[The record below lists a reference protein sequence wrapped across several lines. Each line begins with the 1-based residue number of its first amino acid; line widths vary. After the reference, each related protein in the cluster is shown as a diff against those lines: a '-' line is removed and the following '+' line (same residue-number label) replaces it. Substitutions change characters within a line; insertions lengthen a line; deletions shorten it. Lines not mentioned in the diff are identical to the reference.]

1 MSVAILRMR
10 RAVASPVKSLMESVF
25 QMSRTAHLDQLRNVY
40 RGMSAGDV
48 EMAVAAFAPDVHYD
62 ESVLHWDLHGRDQ
75 VKEHLVPWLT
85 YADPKIEVLDGFEV
99 DDRAVAKWQA
109 SGTVTAELPGIWTG
123 EAVGKEFSFTGVT
136 LARFDENG
144 LIREDVE
151 VWNLAA
157 LFQQL
162 GLLPS

>member
-1 MSVAILRMR
+1 MITKVLRRARGTGGMSVAVLRMR
-10 RAVASPVKSLMESVF
+10 RAVASPVNSLTESVF
-25 QMSRTAHLDQLRNVY
+25 QTSRTAHLDQLQNV
-40 RGMSAGDV
+40 
-48 EMAVAAFAPDVHYD
+48 
-62 ESVLHWDLHGRDQ
+62 
-75 VKEHLVPWLT
+75 WLT
-85 YADPKIEVLDGFEV
+85 YADPNIEVLDGFEV

-123 EAVGKEFSFTGVT
+123 EAVGEEFSFTGVT
-136 LARFDENG
+136 LARFDDNG

-157 LFQQL
+157 LSKQL